1 MLEALFHLLVEVLL
15 YGKGYWILRLL
26 SVGRIR
32 PGSWNDGLVSLVG
45 LLATLL
51 WAVPLLIWLSGD

>member
-15 YGKGYWILRLL
+15 YGKGYWTLRLF

-32 PGSWNDGLVSLVG
+32 PGGWNDGLVSLVG
-45 LLATLL
+45 LLVTLL

>member
-1 MLEALFHLLVEVLL
+1 MLEALFHLVVEVLL
-15 YGKGYWILRLL
+15 YGKGYWTLRLL

-32 PGSWNDGLVSLVG
+32 PGCWNDGLVSLVG

-51 WAVPLLIWLSGD
+51 WAAPLLIWLSGD